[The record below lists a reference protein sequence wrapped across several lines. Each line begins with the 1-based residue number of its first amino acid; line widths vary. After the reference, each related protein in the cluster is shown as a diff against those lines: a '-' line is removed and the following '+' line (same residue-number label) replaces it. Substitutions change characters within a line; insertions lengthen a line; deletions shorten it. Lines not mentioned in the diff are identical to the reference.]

1 MCFIQ
6 NLNAK
11 TNVANTDCNNSFCL
25 FLLRPGNLKYFKSEC
40 HTLIASCLSEI
51 SWLWKCTWLCVTTSW
66 TTTMCPRRCWPCTC
80 RASLTP
86 LLPSTS
92 RPATTSGSTTARQQR
107 YTHTRSCFMKNLSQ
121 KYLRNWWL
129 KVFSL
134 SMFVAISPCTNRL
147 ALKSK
152 KQQRN
157 HRCLNR
163 EINSSQYC
171 NC

>member
-107 YTHTRSCFMKNLSQ
+107 YTHTCSCFMKNLSQ

-129 KVFSL
+129 KIQTFFPIHVCGYITMHQQVSIKIPTKK
-134 SMFVAISPCTNRL
+134 SQMFE
-147 ALKSK
+147 
-152 KQQRN
+152 QRN
-157 HRCLNR
+157 QQFTIL
-163 EINSSQYC
+163 
-171 NC
+171 